1 MILINSK
8 HQFYRTAFGFSH
20 STIDMS
26 GGVVF
31 VVNSDEDLICPL
43 GERDSIILHFED
55 VDSWSN
61 IYRNYSPKFF
71 KLVGFNPGKLWS
83 PEIINR
89 VWDMISLGCNVL
101 LVIQEMNSKAVLRR
115 MNILFEMSKL
125 KSSYFNNAGS
135 LPPAPQN
142 H

>member
-1 MILINSK
+1 MVLINSK
-8 HQFYRTAFGFSH
+8 HQFYRTAFGFSQ

-31 VVNSDEDLICPL
+31 VINSDEDLICPL
-43 GERDSIILHFED
+43 GEGDSITLHFED
-55 VDSWSN
+55 VESWPN

-71 KLVGFNPGKLWS
+71 KLVGFNSRKLWN

-89 VWDMISLGCNVL
+89 IWDMISIGRNVL
-101 LVIQEMNSKAVLRR
+101 LILQDSNSKVVLRR

-125 KSSYFNNAGS
+125 KNSYFNSPGS

-142 H
+142 R